1 MTTSDTTTTAPAQSP
16 ALAARAVVVVAAGSG
31 TRLGIGTAK
40 AFVPVAGEL
49 MLARALR
56 TLFTLAEPTTVVVV
70 APADRLDECRA
81 LVAAV
86 AGAAVAHT
94 AVVPGGADRHAS
106 VQAGLAVLPDSVQ
119 AVLVHDAARCLTPA
133 SQFERVFAA
142 VASGAVDAPP
152 DGGAGADGLGV
163 GVVPALPVVDTV
175 KRVEGDRV
183 VETVDRSALV
193 GVQTPQG
200 FPLAG
205 LRRAYALAEQAETD
219 DAGVFQAAGGTVR
232 TVAGD
237 ADAFKITTRWD
248 LGRAEAL
255 VAERAALA
263 AGAVA
268 PAAGAGAAGAAAAAA
283 GAVAPA
289 AGPGAAGSVLPDI
302 RIGLGIDVHAFA
314 PDVPCRVGM
323 LDFPGE
329 PGLSGHSDGD
339 AVAHAV
345 CDALLSAG
353 GLGDIGG
360 RFGTAD
366 PQYAGAAGDV
376 FVRGAVELLLDA
388 GLVPVRVTV
397 QVIGNR
403 PRIGDR
409 RGEMEDALA
418 AAVGAPVAV
427 SGTTTDGLG
436 ATGRG
441 DGLAAIATAL
451 VRPR

>member
-16 ALAARAVVVVAAGSG
+16 ALTARAVVVVAAGSG
-31 TRLGIGTAK
+31 TRLGLGTAK

-56 TLFTLAEPTTVVVV
+56 TLFTLAEPTIVVVV
-70 APADRLDECRA
+70 APADRVDECRA

-86 AGAAVAHT
+86 AGAAVAYT

-106 VQAGLAVLPDSVQ
+106 VQAGLAALPDSV
-119 AVLVHDAARCLTPA
+119 ATVLVHDAARCLTPA

-142 VASGAVDAPP
+142 VVEHADGDAAVGSVGGDGAD
-152 DGGAGADGLGV
+152 AGASVVGVGV
-163 GVVPALPVVDTV
+163 GVVPALPVTDTV
-175 KRVEGDRV
+175 KRVAGDAV

-205 LRRAYALAEQAETD
+205 LRRAYALAAQAETD
-219 DAGVFQAAGGTVR
+219 DAGVFHAAGGTVL
-232 TVAGD
+232 TVPGD
-237 ADAFKITTRWD
+237 ADAFKITTAWD
-248 LGRAEAL
+248 LGRAEAV
-255 VAERAALA
+255 VAERAGTA
-263 AGAVA
+263 AG
-268 PAAGAGAAGAAAAAA
+268 PAAAA
-283 GAVAPA
+283 GSTAAVD
-289 AGPGAAGSVLPDI
+289 V
-302 RIGLGIDVHAFA
+302 RVGLGIDVHAFDPA
-314 PDVPCRVGM
+314 VPCRVGM

-339 AVAHAV
+339 AVAHAI

-360 RFGTAD
+360 RFGTSD
-366 PQYAGAAGDV
+366 PRFAGAAGEV
-376 FVRGAVELLLDA
+376 FVRGAVDLLRDA

-397 QVIGNR
+397 QVVGNR
-403 PRIGDR
+403 PRIGSR
-409 RGEMEDALA
+409 RVEMQDALA
-418 AAVGAPVAV
+418 TAVGAPVAV

-441 DGLAAIATAL
+441 DGLAAIATAV
-451 VRPR
+451 VRAV

>member
-1 MTTSDTTTTAPAQSP
+1 M
-16 ALAARAVVVVAAGSG
+16 AARAVVVVAAGSG

-56 TLFTLAEPTTVVVV
+56 TLFTLVEPTTVVVV

-86 AGAAVAHT
+86 AGAAVAYT

-142 VASGAVDAPP
+142 VASGAVNALP
-152 DGGAGADGLGV
+152 DGGADADGLGV

-263 AGAVA
+263 AG
-268 PAAGAGAAGAAAAAA
+268 
-283 GAVAPA
+283 
-289 AGPGAAGSVLPDI
+289 PGAAGSVLPDV
-302 RIGLGIDVHAFA
+302 RIGLGIDVHAFD

-376 FVRGAVELLLDA
+376 FVRGAVGLLLDV

-397 QVIGNR
+397 QVIGNH
-403 PRIGDR
+403 PRIGAR